1 MPVLLLLSFAV
12 TSVGLAALILAGA
25 RWAQTPQGATTFH
38 KAAFFVAAAGWVIL
52 LRFAVVNFSW
62 QTGTSAHA
70 WFRRFAPLAN
80 DVSLF
85 LASLSAVTL
94 GIPSREDAHH
104 SPRTAGFAVSA
115 ILAAAYALAAIAEYA
130 FPAFPFG
137 RLVDG
142 ITQAMTVWIAA
153 FPLLTILSRRKELQ
167 RDGTLPYAR
176 VLAVMAVTYAIA
188 MAALRRIGVD
198 PTWTALLVSFS
209 LFAALT
215 AINVVNVPP
224 ITRKQP
230 ANPARGGATGAAGLA
245 AIPAGWGLT
254 ARENEIVALLIA
266 GKTNNEIAE
275 TLFISAKT
283 VETHLYNIYRKTDV
297 SSRVQLVAAVL
308 SGTK

>member
-25 RWAQTPQGATTFH
+25 RWAQTPQGTTTFH

-115 ILAAAYALAAIAEYA
+115 ILTVAYALAAIAEYA

-230 ANPARGGATGAAGLA
+230 ANPARGGATGAASLA